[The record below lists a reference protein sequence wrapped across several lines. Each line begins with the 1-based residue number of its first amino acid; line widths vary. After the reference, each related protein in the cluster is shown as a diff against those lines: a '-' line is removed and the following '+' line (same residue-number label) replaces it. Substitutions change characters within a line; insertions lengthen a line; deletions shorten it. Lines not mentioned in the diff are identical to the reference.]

1 MGSWDTLPIVIN
13 MNKLERLVAS
23 ITALIL
29 FYIIIPKEKPTTKQE
44 EIIEEIPAIEA
55 WIDTH
60 EKWNG
65 KIGDIVKIKFLVE
78 SPRTKLWVIDMA
90 GRIVHELP
98 FFVSP
103 LPNKPSRVYGHVWKL
118 YESERTQ
125 YILPG
130 EYEIIVGTHLKSSN
144 NYRLDI
150 TIWAGQHYL

>member
-1 MGSWDTLPIVIN
+1 
-13 MNKLERLVAS
+13 MNKLEILVAS

-44 EIIEEIPAIEA
+44 EIIDEIPAIEA

-65 KIGDIVKIKFLVE
+65 EIGDIVKIKFLVE
-78 SPRTKLWVIDMA
+78 SPLTKLLVIDMA
-90 GRIVHELP
+90 VRVVHELP
-98 FFVSP
+98 FFVAP

-150 TIWAGQHYL
+150 TI

>member
-1 MGSWDTLPIVIN
+1 
-13 MNKLERLVAS
+13 MNKLEILVAS

-29 FYIIIPKEKPTTKQE
+29 FYIIIPKEKHTTKQE

-65 KIGDIVKIKFLVE
+65 EIGDIVKIKFLVE

-90 GRIVHELP
+90 GRVVHELP
-98 FFVSP
+98 FFVAP

-150 TIWAGQHYL
+150 TI

>member
-1 MGSWDTLPIVIN
+1 
-13 MNKLERLVAS
+13 MNKLEILVAS

-29 FYIIIPKEKPTTKQE
+29 FYIIIPKEKTTTKQE

-65 KIGDIVKIKFLVE
+65 EIGDIVKIKFLVE

-90 GRIVHELP
+90 GRVVHELP
-98 FFVSP
+98 FFVAP

-150 TIWAGQHYL
+150 TI

>member
-1 MGSWDTLPIVIN
+1 
-13 MNKLERLVAS
+13 MNKLEILVAS

-29 FYIIIPKEKPTTKQE
+29 FYIIIPKEKSTTKQE

-65 KIGDIVKIKFLVE
+65 EIGDIVKIKFLVE

-90 GRIVHELP
+90 GRVVHELP
-98 FFVSP
+98 FFVAP

-150 TIWAGQHYL
+150 TI

>member
-1 MGSWDTLPIVIN
+1 
-13 MNKLERLVAS
+13 MNKLEILVAS

-65 KIGDIVKIKFLVE
+65 KIGNIVKIKFLVE

-150 TIWAGQHYL
+150 TI

>member
-1 MGSWDTLPIVIN
+1 
-13 MNKLERLVAS
+13 MNKLEILVAS

-65 KIGDIVKIKFLVE
+65 EIGDIVKIKFLVE

-90 GRIVHELP
+90 GRVVHELP
-98 FFVSP
+98 FFVAP

-118 YESERTQ
+118 YESERTL

-130 EYEIIVGTHLKSSN
+130 EYEIIDGTHLKSSN

-150 TIWAGQHYL
+150 AI